1 MQGSTLGTKYMGLVH
16 ITLPMGIVMKV
27 LGMKGRSKVLE
38 CTRSETSRVD
48 AANGMQAIS
57 RTLFYHLLI

>member
-16 ITLPMGIVMKV
+16 ITLPMGIVMKGH
-27 LGMKGRSKVLE
+27 GMKGRSKASE

-48 AANGMQAIS
+48 VVNGMQAIS
-57 RTLFYHLLI
+57 RTLFPLLLI